1 MLKEGGE
8 MTANSDMGGVI
19 KFVPVSPDFVFLSET
34 HAGDDKLNGTQKY

>member
-19 KFVPVSPDFVFLSET
+19 RSVPVSPDLAVKLSMI
-34 HAGDDKLNGTQKY
+34 DDTASARDE